1 MLRKA
6 GKEMIKAIL
15 FDCDGTLVD
24 SETLSACATDYAF
37 NRILKR
43 PLTDKESKSLLGR
56 PANKILEEWFQET
69 GKEIFEEAT
78 NHFIE
83 TIDDVKPYEGIEDML
98 RFLSKKH
105 RLAIV
110 SSSSKEIVMR
120 MLISTRLSQY
130 FEFIVGHEDTDKH
143 KPNPEPIL
151 EAMKRLNV
159 RNSECVYIGDQ
170 PYDIMA
176 ARDAEVKVFGATWGS
191 GNRDILES
199 YDPYVIL
206 ANPKELERFEFDKI

>member
-1 MLRKA
+1 
-6 GKEMIKAIL
+6 MIKALL

-24 SETLSACATDYAF
+24 SETLSAGATDYAF
-37 NRILKR
+37 RRILKR
-43 PLTDKESKSLLGR
+43 PLTEEESKRLLGR

-78 NHFIE
+78 NYFVE
-83 TIDDVKPYEGIEDML
+83 TMNKVKPYDGIEDML
-98 RFLSKKH
+98 HFFSRKL
-105 RLAIV
+105 RMAIV

-120 MLISTRLSQY
+120 MLIATKLSSY

-151 EAMKRLNV
+151 EAIKRLKIKHD
-159 RNSECVYIGDQ
+159 ECIYIGDQ

-176 ARDAEVKVFGATWGS
+176 AREAGVKVIGVTWGS
-191 GNRDILES
+191 GNREILES
-199 YDPYVIL
+199 YEPHIIL
-206 ANPKELERFEFDKI
+206 AKPEELEMIEFDKFL

>member
-1 MLRKA
+1 
-6 GKEMIKAIL
+6 MIKALL

-37 NRILKR
+37 RRILKR
-43 PLTDKESKSLLGR
+43 PLTEEESKKLLGR

-78 NHFIE
+78 NYFVE
-83 TIDDVKPYEGIEDML
+83 TMNEVKPYDGIEDML
-98 RFLSKKH
+98 QFFSRKL
-105 RLAIV
+105 RMAIV

-120 MLISTRLSQY
+120 MLIATKLSSY

-151 EAMKRLNV
+151 EAIKRLQIKHD
-159 RNSECVYIGDQ
+159 ECIYIGDQ

-176 ARDAEVKVFGATWGS
+176 AREAGVKVIGVTWGS
-191 GNRDILES
+191 GNREILES
-199 YDPYVIL
+199 YEPHIIL
-206 ANPKELERFEFDKI
+206 SRPEELEKIEFDKFL